1 MLNSDS
7 NNNPYTKASDYL
19 NRCLARNVADPDP
32 VLKDRL
38 HQALLFRFTG
48 QKPETITNT
57 YLRNFEVPQ
66 IVLFDILANRF
77 PLVLKAQEIVRNLY
91 VTEAETHQHITI
103 IDLGI
108 GRGLQ
113 MKALLEAIDHNTTIR
128 SVTVIGVEIMAEAL
142 HYTSLQ
148 LQSLA
153 QTLRL
158 KLEFVPLQLPVES
171 VTAELLNKSISPR
184 STALF
189 INASLTLHHIQEKK
203 DRLKLFNTLHSLSP
217 KLFTLIEPNA
227 NTYEEDFEKRLFNA
241 YDHFSAL
248 FAFTNSLDLKD
259 NEKKGLKEFFSN
271 DFFDPIAF
279 PDSHRFERLD
289 TSENWIKIAEEAGFK
304 TMDLSEQTKDIF
316 IRSIEIDKKHQA
328 YIDFKFDRQ
337 SLLGTMAFTL
347 KSS

>member
-1 MLNSDS
+1 MLNTNF
-7 NNNPYTKASDYL
+7 NNETVSRADDYL
-19 NRCLARNVADPDP
+19 NRCLIRPGSHPDP
-32 VLKDRL
+32 VLTDRL
-38 HQALLFRFTG
+38 HQALLFRFSG
-48 QKPETITNT
+48 QKPESITNT
-57 YLRNFEVPQ
+57 YLKNFEVPQ

-77 PLVLKAQEIVRNLY
+77 PLVLKAQEIVRNLFKAA
-91 VTEAETHQHITI
+91 AETHQHITI

-113 MKALLEAIDHNTTIR
+113 MKAILEALDHYTTVR
-128 SVTVIGVEIMAEAL
+128 SVTVIGVEIMEEAL
-142 HYTSLQ
+142 HYTTLQ

-158 KLEFVPLQLPVES
+158 KLDFVPLQLPVES
-171 VTAELLNKSISPR
+171 VTKEMLSKRISPR

-189 INASLTLHHIQEKK
+189 INASLTLHHIQDKK
-203 DRLKLFNTLHSLSP
+203 IRSNLFNILHSLSP
-217 KLFTLIEPNA
+217 NFFTLIEPNA

-248 FAFTNSLDLKD
+248 FAFTNSLDLKE

-279 PDSHRFERLD
+279 PDTHRFERLD
-289 TSENWIKIAEEAGFK
+289 TSENWIQLAEEAGFK
-304 TMDLSEQTKDIF
+304 AIDLSEHTQDIF
-316 IRSIEIDKKHQA
+316 IRSIEIVNKNQA
-328 YIDFKFDRQ
+328 YIDFKFDHE

>member
-1 MLNSDS
+1 MNTTI
-7 NNNPYTKASDYL
+7 NNETVSKAADYL
-19 NRCLARNVADPDP
+19 NRCLTRPGSHPDP
-32 VLKDRL
+32 VLTDRL
-38 HQALLFRFTG
+38 HQALLFRFSG
-48 QKPETITNT
+48 QKPESITNT

-77 PLVLKAQEIVRNLY
+77 PLVLKAQEIVSNLLLEE
-91 VTEAETHQHITI
+91 TKTHQHITL

-113 MKALLEAIDHNTTIR
+113 MKTILEALDHYTNIR
-128 SVTVIGVEIMAEAL
+128 SVTLVGVEIMEEAL
-142 HYTSLQ
+142 QFTSVQ

-158 KLEFVPLQLPVES
+158 KLDFVPIQLPVEL
-171 VTAELLNKSISPR
+171 VTAEMLRKKISPR

-189 INASLTLHHIQEKK
+189 INASLTLHHIQDKK
-203 DRLKLFNTLHSLSP
+203 SRLQLFQLLHSLSP
-217 KLFTLIEPNA
+217 DLFTLIEPNA

-279 PDSHRFERLD
+279 PEAHRFERLD
-289 TSENWIKIAEEAGFK
+289 TAENWIQIAAEAGFK
-304 TMDLSEQTKDIF
+304 PIDLSQQCKEIS
-316 IRSIEIDKKHQA
+316 IRSIEIENTNQDF
-328 YIDFKFDRQ
+328 IDFKYDRQ
-337 SLLGTMAFTL
+337 SLLATMAFRL
-347 KSS
+347 KSD